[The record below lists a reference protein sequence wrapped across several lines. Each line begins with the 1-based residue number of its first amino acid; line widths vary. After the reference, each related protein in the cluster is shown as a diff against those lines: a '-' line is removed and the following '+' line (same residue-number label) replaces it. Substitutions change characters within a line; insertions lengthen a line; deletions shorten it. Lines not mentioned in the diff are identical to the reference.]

1 MSKIGLKYRNEL
13 YKSYKLTDADYEKKY
28 NEDKTS
34 YQIADY
40 YSYTFSYT
48 ETNEDGTS
56 QTVNEE
62 TKNNAEQ
69 TLAMLGLTIS
79 DAVNMLLCQVNLTGG
94 LPFQV
99 KLPAPESIIVNSKA
113 DIEMKLDE
121 AEQDI
126 SNGQLL
132 ESDEVVSNLD
142 EWVELDETDVWHNHT
157 FLFKL

>member
-1 MSKIGLKYRNEL
+1 MAK
-13 YKSYKLTDADYEKKY
+13 TD
-28 NEDKTS
+28 T
-34 YQIADY
+34 IHIR
-40 YSYTFSYT
+40 
-48 ETNEDGTS
+48 
-56 QTVNEE
+56 VNEE

-99 KLPAPESIIVNSKA
+99 KLPASESVIVRSKA

-126 SNGQLL
+126 SKGQLL
-132 ESDEVVSNLD
+132 ASDEVFSDLENKYAL
-142 EWVELDETDVWHNHT
+142 
-157 FLFKL
+157 